1 MTGCGQTLEKKLNI
15 LIHFLHSVIQARP
28 RGSFANFLCRLQPAC
43 LPYVQF
49 RLKWTNSHG
58 LTTIWTSLPDLQT
71 SPNNPLGLPR
81 IGLARHYLRPPPP
94 PPPLPPPLP
103 PPAIFSPSSAILP
116 RMVSTLSSCTMEKLT
131 VSRCFIH
138 KEKGTHIFEVAGYSL
153 MKGMGVGKFVCSPT
167 FTIGGYD
174 WYIKCYPEGT
184 TESSKGCVEICLEL
198 MSSNAEVRTLFDFG
212 LARHDSGLISTAFTP
227 QTKAFSSKTRETRQ
241 FSVLIVRSSIE
252 AEPTKYLQND
262 VLMIKSVITVI
273 KESQVSV
280 PPPEIEVPPSDI
292 LEHLAKLLEAKEKAD
307 VTFTV
312 GGETFQA
319 HKTVLAMRS
328 PVFEAELFG
337 LMRETCVTIQ
347 DMQPAV
353 FKALLHFVY
362 TDSLPDMED
371 LEGDD
376 ECEMYRH
383 LLVAADRYAMDRL
396 KVLCQNI
403 LVKNL
408 DVENVATTLAL
419 ADQHNCD
426 KLKDV
431 CIEFIASSDKMDDV
445 VATQGYA
452 NLKRS
457 CPSVLVDAF
466 EKRSRS
472 CKA

>member
-1 MTGCGQTLEKKLNI
+1 
-15 LIHFLHSVIQARP
+15 
-28 RGSFANFLCRLQPAC
+28 
-43 LPYVQF
+43 
-49 RLKWTNSHG
+49 
-58 LTTIWTSLPDLQT
+58 
-71 SPNNPLGLPR
+71 
-81 IGLARHYLRPPPP
+81 
-94 PPPLPPPLP
+94 
-103 PPAIFSPSSAILP
+103 
-116 RMVSTLSSCTMEKLT
+116 MVSTPSSCTMEKLM
-131 VSRCFIH
+131 VSRCSFH

-174 WYIKCYPEGT
+174 WSIKCYPEGT
-184 TESSKGCVEICLEL
+184 TEPSKGCVEICLEL

-212 LARHDSGLISTAFTP
+212 LVRHDSGLISTAFAP
-227 QTKAFSSKTRETRQ
+227 QSKVFSSKGRGTCQ
-241 FSVLIVRSSIE
+241 YCVMIVSSSID

-273 KESQVSV
+273 KESQASAIVG
-280 PPPEIEVPPSDI
+280 PPEIEVPPSDI

-307 VTFTV
+307 VTFSV

-328 PVFEAELFG
+328 PVFEADLFG
-337 LMRETCVTIQ
+337 PLRETCVTIQ
-347 DMQPAV
+347 DMQPVV
-353 FKALLHFVY
+353 FKALLHFIY
-362 TDSLPDMED
+362 TDSLPDLD
-371 LEGDD
+371 DFEGDD
-376 ECEMYRH
+376 KCEMHRH

-396 KVLCQNI
+396 KMICQNI
-403 LVKNL
+403 LCKNL
-408 DVENVATTLAL
+408 DVENVATILAL

-431 CIEFIASSDKMDDV
+431 CVEFIASSDKMDDV

-452 NLKRS
+452 DLKRS

-472 CKA
+472 RKA